1 MNTFHTKF
9 NRRFVDIIL
18 QELRQ
23 RGKRNQRL
31 ELYQEDAVTRR
42 IVESILDNLCVAI
55 LVNRSITLIIFCVT
69 LYDDQVHDL

>member
-31 ELYQEDAVTRR
+31 ELYQEDAVARR
-42 IVESILDNLCVAI
+42 IVESIL
-55 LVNRSITLIIFCVT
+55 R
-69 LYDDQVHDL
+69 